1 MSRMEP
7 LAAAVLEN
15 PACPHGG
22 ICTVAFSGG
31 ADSTALLLILYEL
44 RTQLE
49 IDLRAVHVHHGIR
62 GKEADRDAA
71 FCAALCRQHAIP
83 FQQIAV
89 NVPAYAAEKRLS
101 EETAAR
107 ILRYEALE
115 KAAPEGVIATAHHA
129 GDNAETMLFH
139 FIRGSGMKGLRGIL
153 PRNGRI
159 IRPLLYAEKSE
170 ILAYL
175 AARGQTY
182 EEDSTNASAAY
193 SRNRI
198 RQTLIPLMIEENPA
212 FLRHMS
218 RTAAMLAADE
228 ALLTQQAVEAQAAWL
243 EPCRVGMRGLPAYPK
258 PIRMRIYMQRLEALP
273 VHVVPSYDLL
283 TAIDALLEAENGKL
297 TITRNVYAEAWRGI
311 LYIRSTAPET
321 AAEIPLQTGE
331 NRVFAGMC
339 CTAVLADAL
348 SRNHHTADTRS
359 TLDFDR
365 IIGKPYF
372 RQWRGSDRIRLPGRD
387 FSSVLKDCIQAAAPA
402 PERRTLHALYD
413 EKGCIYCEKVGIA
426 ARVKPNE
433 NSRRILTL
441 QVRAAENTTCKAIEK
456 E

>member
-31 ADSTALLLILYEL
+31 ADSTALLLILHEL

-175 AARGQTY
+175 AARVHTY
-182 EEDSTNASAAY
+182 E
-193 SRNRI
+193 
-198 RQTLIPLMIEENPA
+198 
-212 FLRHMS
+212 
-218 RTAAMLAADE
+218 
-228 ALLTQQAVEAQAAWL
+228 
-243 EPCRVGMRGLPAYPK
+243 
-258 PIRMRIYMQRLEALP
+258 
-273 VHVVPSYDLL
+273 
-283 TAIDALLEAENGKL
+283 
-297 TITRNVYAEAWRGI
+297 
-311 LYIRSTAPET
+311 
-321 AAEIPLQTGE
+321 
-331 NRVFAGMC
+331 
-339 CTAVLADAL
+339 
-348 SRNHHTADTRS
+348 
-359 TLDFDR
+359 
-365 IIGKPYF
+365 
-372 RQWRGSDRIRLPGRD
+372 
-387 FSSVLKDCIQAAAPA
+387 
-402 PERRTLHALYD
+402 
-413 EKGCIYCEKVGIA
+413 
-426 ARVKPNE
+426 
-433 NSRRILTL
+433 
-441 QVRAAENTTCKAIEK
+441 
-456 E
+456 